1 MTKEERRS
9 KKVLRTKFP
18 LALIFTPLLKGMED
32 LVKLRINFLHYLLH
46 PVMTFS
52 RAL

>member
-32 LVKLRINFLHYLLH
+32 LVKLRIFF
-46 PVMTFS
+46 TIFCIQS
-52 RAL
+52 